1 MAWVIEENTLQGKQM
16 TNYLFDDTNI
26 KWQTLGEFEHLLYSI
41 LDIDEQNQII
51 DMLFKFAAH
60 QQIVLHRHKALN
72 KTFVIQG
79 EHRLYEADGKLKEVR
94 AVGSYTSSLPS
105 DEPHREGGGDVDVI
119 VFFSIRGN
127 DGVLY
132 EILDD
137 DLNIIATLSMQDFV
151 NLYKEQMQP

>member
-1 MAWVIEENTLQGKQM
+1 M

-51 DMLFKFAAH
+51 DILFKFAAH
-60 QQIVLHRHKALN
+60 QQIVLHRHKVLN

-79 EHRLYEADGKLKEVR
+79 EHRLYEADGKLKEIR

-137 DLNIIATLSMQDFV
+137 DLNIIATLGMQDFV

>member
-1 MAWVIEENTLQGKQM
+1 M
-16 TNYLFDDTNI
+16 THYNFDDTHINW
-26 KWQTLGEFEHLLYSI
+26 KNLGDFEYLQYSI
-41 LDIDEQNQII
+41 LDIDEENGII
-51 DMLFKFAAH
+51 DALFKFSAR

-72 KTFVIQG
+72 KTLVLQG
-79 EHRLYEADGKLKEVR
+79 EHRLYEADGKLKEIR
-94 AVGSYTSSLPS
+94 AAGSYTTSLPS

-137 DLNIIATLSMQDFV
+137 DLNIIATLGFQDFI
-151 NLYKEQMQP
+151 NLYKNLT

>member
-1 MAWVIEENTLQGKQM
+1 M
-16 TNYLFDDTNI
+16 THKFDDTHI
-26 KWQTLGEFEHLLYSI
+26 KWQTLGDFEHLHYSI
-41 LDIDEQNQII
+41 LDIDEDNKII
-51 DMLFKFAAH
+51 DALFKFAAH

-79 EHRLYEADGKLKEVR
+79 EHRLYEADGRLKEVR
-94 AVGSYTSSLPS
+94 IAGSYTTSLPS
-105 DEPHREGGGDVDVI
+105 NEPHREGGGDVDVI

-137 DLNIIATLSMQDFV
+137 DLNIIATLRFQDFIALYN
-151 NLYKEQMQP
+151 NLT